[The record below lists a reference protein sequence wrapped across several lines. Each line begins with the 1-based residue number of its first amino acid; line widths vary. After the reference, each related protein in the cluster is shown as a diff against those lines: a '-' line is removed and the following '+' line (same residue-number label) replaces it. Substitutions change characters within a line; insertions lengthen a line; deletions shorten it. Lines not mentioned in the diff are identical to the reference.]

1 MYTGLFCIMGMIWL
15 DRTIHTYRKARIFTM
30 KKKLVLVLD
39 VEIADKADMQQ
50 LADSMS
56 TVIQSVEGIAL
67 QDLVMFD
74 NDENNADKLIA
85 NIKKEMS

>member
-1 MYTGLFCIMGMIWL
+1 
-15 DRTIHTYRKARIFTM
+15 M

-56 TVIQSVEGIAL
+56 TAIQSVEGIEL

>member
-1 MYTGLFCIMGMIWL
+1 
-15 DRTIHTYRKARIFTM
+15 M

-56 TVIQSVEGIAL
+56 TAIQSVDGIAL

>member
-1 MYTGLFCIMGMIWL
+1 MYTGLLCIMGMIWL
-15 DRTIHTYRKARIFTM
+15 DRTIHTYRKARTFTM

-56 TVIQSVEGIAL
+56 TAIQSVEGIAL
-67 QDLVMFD
+67 KDLVMFD

-85 NIKKEMS
+85 NIRKEMA

>member
-1 MYTGLFCIMGMIWL
+1 
-15 DRTIHTYRKARIFTM
+15 M

-39 VEIADKADMQQ
+39 VEVADKADMQQ

-56 TVIQSVEGIAL
+56 TAIQSVDGIAL

>member
-1 MYTGLFCIMGMIWL
+1 
-15 DRTIHTYRKARIFTM
+15 M
-30 KKKLVLVLD
+30 KKRLVLVLD
-39 VEIADKADMQQ
+39 VEVADKADMQQ

-56 TVIQSVEGIAL
+56 TAIQSVEGIAL

>member
-1 MYTGLFCIMGMIWL
+1 
-15 DRTIHTYRKARIFTM
+15 M

-39 VEIADKADMQQ
+39 VEVEDKADMQQ

-56 TVIQSVEGIAL
+56 TAIQSVDGIAL

>member
-1 MYTGLFCIMGMIWL
+1 
-15 DRTIHTYRKARIFTM
+15 M

-39 VEIADKADMQQ
+39 VEKADKIDMQK

-56 TVIQSVEGIAL
+56 EAIQTVEGIVL
-67 QDLVMFD
+67 HDLVMFD

-85 NIKKEMS
+85 NVKKELS

>member
-1 MYTGLFCIMGMIWL
+1 M
-15 DRTIHTYRKARIFTM
+15 M

-39 VEIADKADMQQ
+39 VEKADKIDMQK

-56 TVIQSVEGIAL
+56 EAIQTVEGIVL
-67 QDLVMFD
+67 HDLVMFD

-85 NIKKEMS
+85 NVKKELS

>member
-1 MYTGLFCIMGMIWL
+1 
-15 DRTIHTYRKARIFTM
+15 M

-39 VEIADKADMQQ
+39 VEVADKADMQQ

-56 TVIQSVEGIAL
+56 TAIQSVEGIEL

-85 NIKKEMS
+85 NIRKEMA

>member
-1 MYTGLFCIMGMIWL
+1 
-15 DRTIHTYRKARIFTM
+15 M

-56 TVIQSVEGIAL
+56 TAIQSVEGIAL

-85 NIKKEMS
+85 NIRKEMA

>member
-1 MYTGLFCIMGMIWL
+1 
-15 DRTIHTYRKARIFTM
+15 M

-39 VEIADKADMQQ
+39 VEKAEKIDMQQ

-56 TVIQSVEGIAL
+56 QAIQNVDGIVL
-67 QDLVMFD
+67 HDLVMFD

-85 NIKKEMS
+85 NMKQELS

>member
-1 MYTGLFCIMGMIWL
+1 
-15 DRTIHTYRKARIFTM
+15 M

-39 VEIADKADMQQ
+39 VEKTDKVDMQE

-56 TVIQSVEGIAL
+56 AAIQTVDGIVL
-67 QDLVMFD
+67 HDLVMFD

-85 NIKKEMS
+85 NIRKEMS

>member
-1 MYTGLFCIMGMIWL
+1 
-15 DRTIHTYRKARIFTM
+15 M

-39 VEIADKADMQQ
+39 VEVADKADMQQ

-56 TVIQSVEGIAL
+56 TAIQSVEGIAL

>member
-1 MYTGLFCIMGMIWL
+1 
-15 DRTIHTYRKARIFTM
+15 M

-39 VEIADKADMQQ
+39 VEVADKADMQE
-50 LADSMS
+50 LADSLS
-56 TVIQSVEGIAL
+56 TAIQSVEGIAL

-85 NIKKEMS
+85 NIKKQMS

>member
-1 MYTGLFCIMGMIWL
+1 
-15 DRTIHTYRKARIFTM
+15 M

-56 TVIQSVEGIAL
+56 TAIQSVEGIAL
-67 QDLVMFD
+67 KDLVMFD

-85 NIKKEMS
+85 NIRKEMA

>member
-1 MYTGLFCIMGMIWL
+1 
-15 DRTIHTYRKARIFTM
+15 M

-39 VEIADKADMQQ
+39 VEVADKADMQQ
-50 LADSMS
+50 LVDSMS
-56 TVIQSVEGIAL
+56 TAIQSVDGIVL

>member
-1 MYTGLFCIMGMIWL
+1 
-15 DRTIHTYRKARIFTM
+15 M

-39 VEIADKADMQQ
+39 VEIAEKADMQQ

-56 TVIQSVEGIAL
+56 TAIQSVEGIAL

-85 NIKKEMS
+85 NIRKEMA

>member
-1 MYTGLFCIMGMIWL
+1 
-15 DRTIHTYRKARIFTM
+15 M

-39 VEIADKADMQQ
+39 VEKAEKIDMQQ

-56 TVIQSVEGIAL
+56 QAIQKVDGIVL
-67 QDLVMFD
+67 HDLVMFD

-85 NIKKEMS
+85 NMKKELS

>member
-1 MYTGLFCIMGMIWL
+1 
-15 DRTIHTYRKARIFTM
+15 M

-39 VEIADKADMQQ
+39 VEVADKADMQL

-56 TVIQSVEGIAL
+56 TAIQSVDGIVL

>member
-1 MYTGLFCIMGMIWL
+1 
-15 DRTIHTYRKARIFTM
+15 M

-56 TVIQSVEGIAL
+56 TAIQSVEGIAL

>member
-1 MYTGLFCIMGMIWL
+1 
-15 DRTIHTYRKARIFTM
+15 M

-39 VEIADKADMQQ
+39 VEIADKADMQE

-56 TVIQSVEGIAL
+56 TAIQSVEGIAL

-85 NIKKEMS
+85 NIKKQMS

>member
-1 MYTGLFCIMGMIWL
+1 
-15 DRTIHTYRKARIFTM
+15 M

>member
-1 MYTGLFCIMGMIWL
+1 
-15 DRTIHTYRKARIFTM
+15 M

-39 VEIADKADMQQ
+39 VEKAEKIDMQQ

-56 TVIQSVEGIAL
+56 QAIQNVDGIVL
-67 QDLVMFD
+67 HDLVMFD

-85 NIKKEMS
+85 NMKKELS

>member
-1 MYTGLFCIMGMIWL
+1 
-15 DRTIHTYRKARIFTM
+15 M
-30 KKKLVLVLD
+30 KKKLVLVVD

-56 TVIQSVEGIAL
+56 TAIQSVEGIAL

>member
-1 MYTGLFCIMGMIWL
+1 
-15 DRTIHTYRKARIFTM
+15 M

-39 VEIADKADMQQ
+39 VEVADKADMQQ

-56 TVIQSVEGIAL
+56 TAIQSVDGIVL

>member
-1 MYTGLFCIMGMIWL
+1 
-15 DRTIHTYRKARIFTM
+15 M

-56 TVIQSVEGIAL
+56 TAIQSVEGIAL

-85 NIKKEMS
+85 NIKKEMA

>member
-1 MYTGLFCIMGMIWL
+1 
-15 DRTIHTYRKARIFTM
+15 M

-56 TVIQSVEGIAL
+56 TAIQSVEGIAL

-85 NIKKEMS
+85 NIRKEMAE